1 MVDIKEIL
9 KRSQH
14 FNKHVFKKK
23 NRETVYVLLFKKK
36 TIFSYSIKKNYVPVC
51 LTKKYNTICFKK
63 CLIKSGC

>member
-36 TIFSYSIKKNYVPVC
+36 QFLVIR
-51 LTKKYNTICFKK
+51 
-63 CLIKSGC
+63 